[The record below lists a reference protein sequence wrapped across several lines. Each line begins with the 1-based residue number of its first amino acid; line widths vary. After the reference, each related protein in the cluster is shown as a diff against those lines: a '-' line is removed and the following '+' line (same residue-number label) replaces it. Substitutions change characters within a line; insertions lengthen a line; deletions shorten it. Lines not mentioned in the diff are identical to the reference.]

1 MAMKFKAINV
11 LKKRPGFTMIE
22 MIVSLAIAMLAFLM
36 IYRFMSGTR
45 HHFMYGTV
53 NLQNLQEAR
62 LAINYLRRDFSS
74 ACPKLEDSMVTGNE
88 ETQRILKHTFVTPS
102 WPEPGPKGL
111 MQVMPTLL
119 SFYKFE
125 FDPAG
130 GAKPKVQNIKYE
142 FESSENAL
150 IRYSEDGRTVKF
162 TGFESVEFGI
172 YTHQLNPSVPILWA
186 KFRIHEGKNIYGSE
200 NIGSALELTTSVSSP
215 FITSYANNKSWRFD
229 SGHENF

>member
-1 MAMKFKAINV
+1 MAINFNV
-11 LKKRPGFTMIE
+11 INASKKRRGFTMIE
-22 MIVSLAIAMLAFLM
+22 MMVSLAIAMLAFLM

-74 ACPKLEDSMVTGNE
+74 ACPMLEDSMTTGNE

-102 WPEPGPKGL
+102 WPEASPKGL
-111 MQVMPTLL
+111 MQVLPTLL

-125 FDPAG
+125 FDPG
-130 GAKPKVQNIKYE
+130 GAKPKVQQIIYE
-142 FESSENAL
+142 FDPSEKAL
-150 IRYSEDGRTVKF
+150 VRNSEDGRTVKF

-200 NIGSALELTTSVSSP
+200 DIGSALELTTSVSSP

-229 SGHENF
+229 SGHERF